1 VPDELM
7 SKAIGFHGL
16 CAPSGSNTATKA
28 QLAYMYHHVSSC
40 INIIMYMFVYTIPIY
55 LSFLYPS
62 IEVSIFEALFPD
74 LSHNGASQMAW
85 ILWPAQ

>member
-1 VPDELM
+1 
-7 SKAIGFHGL
+7 
-16 CAPSGSNTATKA
+16 
-28 QLAYMYHHVSSC
+28 MY
-40 INIIMYMFVYTIPIY
+40 IYMFVCTIPIY

-74 LSHNGASQMAW
+74 LPHNGASQMAW

>member
-1 VPDELM
+1 
-7 SKAIGFHGL
+7 
-16 CAPSGSNTATKA
+16 
-28 QLAYMYHHVSSC
+28 
-40 INIIMYMFVYTIPIY
+40 MYMFVYTIPIY

-74 LSHNGASQMAW
+74 LSHNGASQIAW